1 MRPAIR
7 LLASV
12 QRSGGG
18 AQFLEPGAPTGLTG
32 LLTHSSPRSTLLY
45 LYSTTLDKLKQFPES
60 SVYRQSTEALTKHR
74 MSIVE
79 KTKPAGLEE
88 WQTRVQK
95 VVEKNPEA
103 FRKIAVVSS
112 PGSKEF
118 NFVWKSGPEEGPKK
132 EEWEDEMATGLT
144 KPIGEGPRDVGE
156 KWELWRAMVR
166 DPVGENLKVA
176 RIEPEP
182 PLSVE
187 QVNAIE
193 QEIGAGLIEE
203 VIQVAEGESELV
215 DKMAEAKM

>member
-1 MRPAIR
+1 MRPALR

-18 AQFLEPGAPTGLTG
+18 AKFLEPGAPTGLTG
-32 LLTHSSPRSTLLY
+32 LLTHPSPRSTLLY
-45 LYSTTLDKLKQFPES
+45 LYSTTLDKLKQLPES

-88 WQTRVQK
+88 WQTRVAK
-95 VVEKNPEA
+95 VVAEHPEA
-103 FRKIAVVSS
+103 FRKIDVVSS
-112 PGSKEF
+112 PGGKEF
-118 NFVWKSGPEEGPKK
+118 NIIWKSGPEEGPKR

-144 KPIGEGPRDVGE
+144 NPIGEGPRDASE
-156 KWELWRAMVR
+156 KWQLLRAMVR
-166 DPVGENLKVA
+166 DPVGEKLQVA
-176 RIEPEP
+176 QIEPEP
-182 PLSVE
+182 PLTVE

-215 DKMAEAKM
+215 DKMVEAKM